1 MKTLGKRGMALL
13 LSLMMCLSMLVVPAA
28 AEEAGTDTEPAAET
42 AFDIDKSKTAAPTEL
57 TPENNKTEITLSLPS
72 GEYQNKVD
80 VVFVMDD
87 STSTKNSGLDLASN
101 VEELLTSIAEHNEG
115 IELKVGVVKFKGYA
129 FDTLDGLKVYDESS
143 KNEIVEAINYDFDGH
158 GSNAHSGLVLADEL
172 LSQDSDVEAD
182 HKYVV
187 FLTDGKNYIWNNAEN
202 EPVTYYT
209 QRVSKVTVQNSG
221 YPVLNQVAN
230 DYNREQGKA
239 YYAIPG
245 VTDQSPLDEIYIFPT
260 TIAANDNYK
269 TSEYY
274 QKLYDSESEE
284 LADTGTKF
292 DAPAYYSGFY
302 PEGSYTGNATVGNG
316 TVTKRAMTNGA
327 SLFPGNTYAPYR
339 DYYDYVPDEST
350 FWKDVNYL
358 ELRPFEVVEN
368 EDGTYSY
375 DPQARNEDFWLL
387 HPDCMQKGLYQA
399 GHFWKETICANYKTA
414 VLGVYATASGGGT
427 HLAGSFTHW
436 LAENSDLGIS
446 VEKTAKNDKIDP
458 SKIVELFSG
467 IDNSIRYLVGRGV
480 VTDQI
485 TPQFDLDMNGYGD
498 GVPFKLTVG
507 ETEIEPVAGT
517 DANTWNFNDAEGE
530 TLYSITWDEESKTFT
545 WNINVP
551 VENSNPLKLN
561 YKLVWNGT
569 GTPDEETDTNAET
582 TLDYWKSTT
591 TDPDAD
597 PDGTEEF
604 ESPQVIYRDGG
615 TLTIKKVASGAE
627 TPTAATFTV
636 TDAAGNATTVTYAD
650 FTDGSYTLPEKLPAG
665 EYTVAES
672 GADVNGYT
680 LKTEYTNGGN
690 VSIAAG
696 ASAEITVTNTYTKK
710 SNPVVVPVE
719 PPVLNTEDH
728 YAYIIGDDDGLVH
741 PDAPITRAEVATIFF
756 RLLTDESRDR
766 IWSQEN
772 PFPDVLLE
780 DWFNNAISTMT
791 NGKILTGYPDGM
803 FLPNNSIT
811 RAEFATIAIRFF
823 QDAKV
828 GPSQFSDTIGHWAEE
843 YINKAA
849 TQGLI
854 KGYPDGTFRPDA
866 PITRAEAMTII
877 NRVLDRHPDKDH
889 LLESMIVWPDNMDTT
904 VWYYADVQEATNSH
918 DYKMHSEKDDLY
930 EIWQTLLPV
939 RDWAAFE
946 KAWSN
951 SHAASNPGE
960 VIGH

>member
-42 AFDIDKSKTAAPTEL
+42 AFDIDKSKTADPTEL
-57 TPENNKTEITLSLPS
+57 TPENKETEITLSLPS
-72 GEYQNKVD
+72 GEYQNKID
-80 VVFVMDD
+80 VVFVTD
-87 STSTKNSGLDLASN
+87 SSGSTDLGQVFIDAATNLYESI
-101 VEELLTSIAEHNEG
+101 VENNPN
-115 IELKVGVVKFKGYA
+115 IELKVGVVLYTGRGNDAIKYVSDGAYEGLTPYNDDTKDFFKKS
-129 FDTLDGLKVYDESS
+129 FEIRDTMAKATFQSTFGR
-143 KNEIVEAINYDFDGH
+143 
-158 GSNAHSGLVLADEL
+158 GSGPHSGLDMADEWL
-172 LSQDSDVEAD
+172 TADTEVDDD

-187 FLTDGKNYIWNNAEN
+187 LYTDGKGYIWNDDNN
-202 EPVTYYT
+202 V
-209 QRVSKVTVQNSG
+209 
-221 YPVLNQVAN
+221 
-230 DYNREQGKA
+230 
-239 YYAIPG
+239 
-245 VTDQSPLDEIYIFPT
+245 PT
-260 TIAANDNYK
+260 TIY
-269 TSEYY
+269 SQYY
-274 QKLYDSESEE
+274 QWARGVGAHNVAYGGIVSVNQAVGYNKKAYSLDVLDPVNKSNVVFYDSYEALYALTDEE
-284 LADTGTKF
+284 LTGVNEWDQKCSYAIDTTQ
-292 DAPAYYSGFY
+292 PA
-302 PEGSYTGNATVGNG
+302 GSVVKHPT
-316 TVTKRAMTNGA
+316 TNGV
-327 SLFPGNTYAPYR
+327 SLFG
-339 DYYDYVPDEST
+339 
-350 FWKDVNYL
+350 DVNYAYW
-358 ELRPFEVVEN
+358 FEWIPDEAWEGVPYLQINPYAVIDN
-368 EDGTYSY
+368 QDGTYTFDTDTINPY
-375 DPQARNEDFWLL
+375 YYQYHF
-387 HPDCMQKGLYQA
+387 DCLQKGLYKA
-399 GHFWKETICANYKTA
+399 GHLWTDMNDKYNCAVVTYDSSTGSGLELVGPFKEWIRK
-414 VLGVYATASGGGT
+414 
-427 HLAGSFTHW
+427 
-436 LAENSDLGIS
+436 NSD
-446 VEKTAKNDKIDP
+446 
-458 SKIVELFSG
+458 FSAQKDVAEQVNAMFAD

-507 ETEIEPVAGT
+507 GTELAAEAAS
-517 DANTWNFNDAEGE
+517 DADNTWNFGVDAEGKP
-530 TLYSITWDEESKTFT
+530 LYSISWNEGTKTFT

-569 GTPDEETDTNAET
+569 GKPDKETDTNAET

-591 TDPDAD
+591 TDPTASR
-597 PDGTEEF
+597 DGREKF
-604 ESPQVIYRDGG
+604 ESPKVIYRDGG

-627 TPTAATFTV
+627 TPTTATFTV
-636 TDAAGNATTVTYAD
+636 TDAAGKATTVTYAD
-650 FTDGSYTLPEKLPAG
+650 FTNGSYTLPEKLPAG

-680 LKTEYTNGGN
+680 LKTEYTNDGE
-690 VSIAAG
+690 VTIAAG

-728 YAYIIGDDDGLVH
+728 YAYIIGDDDGLVR
-741 PDAPITRAEVATIFF
+741 PNEPISRAEVATIFF

-930 EIWQTLLPV
+930 EIWQALLPV